1 MATPDVTGTWLR
13 AHRSEATT
21 RADLRDACCAAT
33 GKARHY
39 VQGRIAEMMRD
50 GRLAYLPPDYVDCRP
65 RGTLAPEPTGK
76 AAADAMRSAL
86 EREGAATPCPHPAP
100 IGPGSALTEDAL
112 RGKID
117 VYYKARLFLEG
128 VKEGL
133 FYRLD
138 DAAVAAGV
146 PKGSA
151 SQVFGDPRFEA
162 YRGQAVADQ
171 RTYIGHPARI
181 AALKQ
186 EGILR

>member
-1 MATPDVTGTWLR
+1 MATPDVTGAWLR
-13 AHRSEATT
+13 EHASEAVT
-21 RADLRDACCAAT
+21 RSDLRDRCCAAL
-33 GKARHY
+33 GKGRHY
-39 VQGRIAEMMRD
+39 VQGRIAEMMRHGD
-50 GRLAYLPPDYVDCRP
+50 LPYMPPDIVCAGPPLRLPPDRI
-65 RGTLAPEPTGK
+65 
-76 AAADAMRSAL
+76 
-86 EREGAATPCPHPAP
+86 EGAVALADSAP
-100 IGPGSALTEDAL
+100 GGRVPIAAHIAPPMPISGMVLTEEAL

-117 VYYKARLFLEG
+117 IFYKARRFLEG

-133 FYRLD
+133 FYRID

-151 SQVFGDPRFEA
+151 AQIFGDPRFEA

-171 RTYIGHPARI
+171 RIYIGHPARI